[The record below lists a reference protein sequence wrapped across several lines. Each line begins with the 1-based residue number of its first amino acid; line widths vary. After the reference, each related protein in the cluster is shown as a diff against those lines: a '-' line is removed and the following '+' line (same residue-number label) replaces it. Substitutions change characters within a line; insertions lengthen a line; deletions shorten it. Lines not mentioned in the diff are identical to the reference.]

1 MKTPTGQLRERVI
14 LTSMVEST
22 DSQGGH
28 PLTPTTLATVWAKVS
43 PASAREQLAA
53 QAVSSQV
60 DYKVEIQ
67 YRTDVTPTMRV
78 LWTPYLGT
86 QKSLQ
91 INSVVACEGRP
102 DRLDLACVVVDR

>member
-1 MKTPTGQLRERVI
+1 MKAPTGQLRERVV
-14 LTSMVEST
+14 LTQMVQST

-28 PLTPTTLATVWAKVS
+28 PMTPTTLATVWARVT
-43 PASAREQLAA
+43 PASSREQLAA
-53 QAVSSQV
+53 QAVSSSV
-60 DYKVEIQ
+60 DYTVEIQ

-91 INSVVACEGRP
+91 INNVTASAGRP
-102 DRLDLACVVVDR
+102 DRLDLRCVVVDR

>member
-28 PLTPTTLATVWAKVS
+28 PMTPSTLATVWARVA

-53 QAVSSQV
+53 TAVSSQV
-60 DYKVEIQ
+60 DYMVEIQ

-86 QKSLQ
+86 QKTLQ
-91 INSVVACEGRP
+91 VSNVAAIAGRP
-102 DRLDLACVVVDR
+102 DRVMLQCVTVDR